1 MVKLKTIEQRRK
13 ADRERL
19 KLWRKKKLGEGNKHI
34 HLMLTPEAQAVLK
47 DEKARTGEPYVRL
60 INQAIISLKDKT
72 PKVPMDK
79 REERELEQKAI
90 HDLILKMDRDGKN
103 QSQISK
109 HLNDK
114 GIPTLSGKGKWYPAT
129 VRNILRQEK
138 GVA

>member
-1 MVKLKTIEQRRK
+1 MAKLKTIEQRRK

-34 HLMLTPEAQAVLK
+34 HLMLTPEAQDVLK

-60 INQAIISLKDKT
+60 INQAIISMKDRI

-79 REERELEQKAI
+79 REEREHEQEAI
-90 HDLILKMDRDGKN
+90 HDLILKMDREGKN

-114 GIPTLSGKGKWYPAT
+114 GIPTLSGKGKWFPAT
-129 VRNILRQEK
+129 VRNILRKEK
-138 GVA
+138 GVT